1 MKGGL
6 FGRLSKWVVDRA
18 RTIQY
23 NFFTKVAIKGQVLA
37 NFVVKFSPQIVSLEL
52 GYLESTRSEGEI
64 SVGTPALIELVLEDP
79 EVPKEPP

>member
-1 MKGGL
+1 M
-6 FGRLSKWVVDRA
+6 
-18 RTIQY
+18 
-23 NFFTKVAIKGQVLA
+23 A